1 MFYRDNNTNTEQVFQ
16 DIRKNGKKN
25 DWQGKKI
32 ANVNYANLLSELHYR
47 KAANVKICA
56 EIMRFE
62 PTDTG
67 HLKLKQT
74 WFCKSK
80 LCPLCNWRRSMK
92 HSNQVV
98 QVIDEAVKREPS
110 GRFLFWTLTSKNTYD
125 GQELKKA
132 LSEMSE
138 AFRKLVQYKKVKQN
152 LLGFLRATEVTVNP
166 KDNSYNQHMHVLVFV
181 KSSYFKNSE
190 NYISQSELTEFWQKA
205 LQVDYTP
212 IVNMKAVKT
221 KNKIKNNE
229 KDLLGAVY
237 ETAKYPVK
245 SVDYLTDNHDQNLKR
260 VEDLEKGLANKR
272 LFSYGGLFKKIRK
285 ELQLADV
292 EDEKSDL
299 IETDS
304 EDDKDATTGEEIV
317 AYWNWE
323 RKNYFIKNR

>member
-1 MFYRDNNTNTEQVFQ
+1 MFNQDNNTNVEQAFQ

-25 DWQGKKI
+25 DWRGKKI
-32 ANVNYANLLSELHYR
+32 ANIEYADLLSELHYR
-47 KAANVKICA
+47 KAENVKICA
-56 EIMRFE
+56 EVMRFE

-98 QVIDEAVKREPS
+98 QVIDEAVKREAS

-132 LSEMSE
+132 MSEMTS
-138 AFRKLVQYKKVKQN
+138 AFNRLVKYKKVKKN
-152 LLGFLRATEVTVNP
+152 LLGYLRATEVTVNS

-181 KSSYFKNSE
+181 KSTYFKNSE
-190 NYISQSELTEFWQKA
+190 NYISQAELTEFWQKA
-205 LQVDYTP
+205 LKVDYTP
-212 IVNMKAVKT
+212 ILNMKAVKP
-221 KNKIKNNE
+221 KNKIKNSE

-272 LFSYGGLFKKIRK
+272 LFSYGGLLKKIRK

-323 RKNYFIKNR
+323 RKNYFIKK

>member
-1 MFYRDNNTNTEQVFQ
+1 MNFQDNNINKEQVFQ

-47 KAANVKICA
+47 KASNVKICA

-132 LSEMSE
+132 LSEMTK
-138 AFRKLVQYKKVKQN
+138 AFNKLKQYKKVKQN
-152 LLGFLRATEVTVNP
+152 LLGFLRATEVTVNS

-190 NYISQSELTEFWQKA
+190 NYISQAELTEFWQKGFCCKV
-205 LQVDYTP
+205 L
-212 IVNMKAVKT
+212 
-221 KNKIKNNE
+221 NKE
-229 KDLLGAVY
+229 
-237 ETAKYPVK
+237 
-245 SVDYLTDNHDQNLKR
+245 
-260 VEDLEKGLANKR
+260 
-272 LFSYGGLFKKIRK
+272 
-285 ELQLADV
+285 
-292 EDEKSDL
+292 
-299 IETDS
+299 
-304 EDDKDATTGEEIV
+304 
-317 AYWNWE
+317 
-323 RKNYFIKNR
+323 